1 MLSLPRLFS
10 TLPRIGRLPRAS
22 ITSLLVAVGFV
33 LCWSSGFVG
42 SRLAVDVA
50 GPVVGFYAWRF
61 VMAALLAWAVVVW
74 RRSKPG
80 HRPNR
85 RQVVHELLTGSLTL
99 GVYLLTMLLAVAE
112 GVSASVAALI
122 GALQPLAAALLA
134 SQLLRERSCMAQWWG
149 MGIATLG
156 AAAMVV
162 GDMQGTGSAPLWAYS
177 LPLAAVLAV
186 SLGSVLTPPGPK
198 PSRYQAASS
207 KQHEPLA
214 LVTRLALQ
222 VSAAAGLFVIAALV
236 LEPGL
241 PAPPPVDTQV
251 WLALAW
257 LIVLS
262 TYGGYGFFVASL
274 GRFGVTTTSG
284 LIALT
289 PAVTLVISALMFGER
304 PDTLGLAGL
313 ILSLFGALWAL
324 AAGNR
329 RRRRAAVSGISQR
342 GGTSGPRH
350 HAQVSLPG
358 SQTWSA
364 GETQAAAHKAPCRP
378 PRC

>member
-1 MLSLPRLFS
+1 MLSLPRLFT
-10 TLPRIGRLPRAS
+10 TLPRVNRLPR
-22 ITSLLVAVGFV
+22 IPTISLMVAIGFV

-42 SRLAVDVA
+42 SRMAVDVA

-85 RQVVHELLTGSLTL
+85 RQVIHELLTGSLTV

-134 SQLLRERSCMAQWWG
+134 SQLLRERSCLAQWLG
-149 MGIATLG
+149 MGVATLG
-156 AAAMVV
+156 AAVMVV
-162 GDMQGTGSAPLWAYS
+162 GDMQGAGSAPAWAYM
-177 LPLAAVLAV
+177 LPLVAVVAV

-198 PSRYQAASS
+198 PASYQAVNS
-207 KQHEPLA
+207 QRHEPLA
-214 LVTRLALQ
+214 LATRLALQ
-222 VSAAAGLFVIAALV
+222 VSAAAGLFIIAALV

-241 PAPPPVDTQV
+241 PAPPPANTGV
-251 WLALAW
+251 WLALGW

-262 TYGGYGFFVASL
+262 TFGGYGFFVASL
-274 GRFGVTTTSG
+274 GRFGVTTTSA

-289 PAVTLVISALMFGER
+289 PAMTLIISALMFGER
-304 PDTLGLAGL
+304 PDALGLAGL

-324 AAGNR
+324 AAGNK

-342 GGTSGPRH
+342 GGTSGPRR
-350 HAQVSLPG
+350 HAPVSRPG

-364 GETQAAAHKAPCRP
+364 GETQVAAHKAPCRP